1 MMSKKILLL
10 AAMDLHDVILPL
22 VKVVDKVVV
31 DSFHPSL
38 MLFLVP
44 RIVVVTIKKTNQ
56 LFIIISLWI
65 HFTSFK
71 GRDDGFCTNNIN
83 FLLEKR
89 NYS

>member
-1 MMSKKILLL
+1 MSKKILLL

-22 VKVVDKVVV
+22 VKVVDKVVVV

-56 LFIIISLWI
+56 LFIIIILWI
-65 HFTSFK
+65 HSTSFK
-71 GRDDGFCTNNIN
+71 EEMIGSVQI
-83 FLLEKR
+83 
-89 NYS
+89 